1 MMADGKELH
10 DDDESTWSK
19 VMMMVVKD
27 MLVHDERKN
36 CHEELGAILPSTMRA
51 HKRLMM
57 PGRVCTRST
66 KKEVARGGGLG
77 PFPPAPN
84 PTLGTEKGI
93 LDEAIQTRGR
103 GQGC

>member
-1 MMADGKELH
+1 MMMAGSDELLH
-10 DDDESTWSK
+10 DDDESTWRK

-66 KKEVARGGGLG
+66 KKEVARGVLGG
-77 PFPPAPN
+77 
-84 PTLGTEKGI
+84 
-93 LDEAIQTRGR
+93 
-103 GQGC
+103 

>member
-1 MMADGKELH
+1 MMSEGDELH
-10 DDDESTWSK
+10 NDDESTWRK

-36 CHEELGAILPSTMRA
+36 CHEELCAILPSTMRA

-66 KKEVARGGGLG
+66 KKEVARGGGARPL
-77 PFPPAPN
+77 PPSS
-84 PTLGTEKGI
+84 
-93 LDEAIQTRGR
+93 
-103 GQGC
+103 